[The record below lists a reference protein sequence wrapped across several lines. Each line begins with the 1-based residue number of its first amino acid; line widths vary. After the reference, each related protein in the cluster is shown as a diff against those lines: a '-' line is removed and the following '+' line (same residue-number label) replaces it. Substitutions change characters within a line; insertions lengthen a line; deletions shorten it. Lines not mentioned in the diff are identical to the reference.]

1 MFNFG
6 GGMLTGHEIER
17 QIKKGNIEISP
28 YDPKFINPNSINL
41 RLHPCLKV
49 YDRDADRI
57 NLLMNT
63 KYEAPVEDNH
73 IRIKPFDITSI
84 AKLNMEDIKTEAME
98 VKQAAPVAN
107 AENATSVEKD
117 SDTITIKTGGKEA
130 TVHMLTGHAI
140 SEEIVSKT
148 DAIVEKVNIGF
159 DCALDYVGNRH
170 SNAIERIRALE
181 KYPNNESYH
190 LTPLDMN
197 KDNPTMDL
205 FIPEEGL
212 VLWPGVLYI
221 GRTLERTATD
231 KFIPM
236 INGRSSVG
244 RLGISVHITAGFGD
258 IGFDGTWTLEI
269 TVAEPV
275 RVYPCSEIAQVC
287 FFKPCGKIKKLYKG
301 RYQNQIDATAS
312 RFYKSREEAYGSDT

>member
-17 QIKKGNIEISP
+17 QIKKGNITITP

-49 YDRDADRI
+49 YERDADRI
-57 NLLMNT
+57 NLMMNT
-63 KYEAPVEDNH
+63 KYENPEEDRH
-73 IRIKPFDITSI
+73 VRIKPFDIECI
-84 AKLNMEDIKTEAME
+84 AKLNEKDIDIKAAAMDVEEA
-98 VKQAAPVAN
+98 KPVTDNNNGTA
-107 AENATSVEKD
+107 
-117 SDTITIKTGGKEA
+117 TITVDAEGRKTEIR
-130 TVHMLTGHAI
+130 MLTGSAI
-140 SEEIVSKT
+140 TEEIVSKT
-148 DAIVEKVNIGF
+148 DKVVEQVNIGF
-159 DCALDYVGNRH
+159 DCALDYMGGKY
-170 SNAIERIRALE
+170 SNAIERVRALE

-190 LTPLDMN
+190 LSPLDMN
-197 KDNPTMDL
+197 KDYPTMDL

-221 GRTLERTATD
+221 GRTIERTATD

-244 RLGISVHITAGFGD
+244 RLGICVHITAGFGD

-275 RVYPCSEIAQVC
+275 RVYPSTEIAQVC
-287 FFKPCGKIKKLYKG
+287 FFKPAGRVKKLYKG

-312 RFYKSREEAYGSDT
+312 RFYKSREEAYGDET